1 MSNSLLTPTI
11 ITKEALSVLHQKANF
26 VGSINKQYDPQ
37 FAKTG
42 AKIGS
47 SLSIREPN
55 QFSVTTGA
63 ALNLQDITEST
74 QTLTVSTQAHVDFA
88 FSSADLTLTIDQF
101 SERYLDP
108 AMSRL
113 AAYIE
118 NDAMSMA
125 DDVYQ
130 SVWQSAADLTY
141 SDVLDARTLIQNGL
155 APGGMRTANLNS
167 TDQAALI
174 KDTKTLF
181 NDQAQLGKQY
191 LEGYMGRA
199 AGFDFM
205 ENTQWPGHTTGGEDG
220 AYVVNTSTGITSG
233 SATVAVTAG
242 TGTLV
247 KGDVLTIAGVYRVHP
262 ESKAVTADLLQFVVT
277 ANYAGG
283 AGNIT
288 VSPTPVTSGAKQNVS
303 IVSAGSGKA
312 VVVAGTASTAHRTNL
327 MYHKDAFTL
336 ATADLVMPNGVDFS
350 AREVLDGIS
359 LRIVR
364 AYDINNDILPCRID
378 VLYGYKT
385 IRPEWAAKVMTN

>member
-26 VGSINKQYDPQ
+26 IGSINKQYDPQ

-55 QFSVTTGA
+55 QFTVTTGA
-63 ALNLQDITEST
+63 ALNVQDITESS
-74 QTLTVSTQAHVDFA
+74 QTLTVSTQAHVDFM
-88 FSSADLTLTIDQF
+88 FSTADLTMTIDMF

-125 DDVYQ
+125 KDVYQ

-181 NDQAQLGKQY
+181 NDQSQLGKQFRD
-191 LEGYMGRA
+191 GYMGRA

-205 ENTQWPGHTTGGEDG
+205 ENTQWPGHTTANEDG
-220 AYVVNTSTGITSG
+220 NYVCNTSTGITSG
-233 SATVAVTAG
+233 TATIALTAG
-242 TGTLV
+242 ANGLN
-247 KGDVLTIAGVYRVHP
+247 KGDVFTIEGVYRVHP
-262 ESKAVTADLLQFVVT
+262 ESKAVTADLQQFVVT
-277 ANYAGG
+277 ADYTSGSVS
-283 AGNIT
+283 
-288 VSPTPVTSGAKQNVS
+288 VSPTPITSGAKQNVS
-303 IVSAGSGKA
+303 ITSAGSGKT
-312 VVVAGTASTAHRTNL
+312 VTVAGTANTAHRTNL
-327 MYHKDAFTL
+327 MYNKDAFTF

-359 LRIVR
+359 MRVVR
-364 AYDINNDILPCRID
+364 QYDINNDTIPCRID

>member
-1 MSNSLLTPTI
+1 MSHSLLSPTV

-26 VGSINKQYDPQ
+26 IGSINKQYDPQ

-47 SLSIREPN
+47 SLQIREPN
-55 QFSVTTGA
+55 QFTVNTGA
-63 ALNLQDITEST
+63 TLNVQDITEST

-88 FSSADLTLTIDQF
+88 FSTADLTLTIDQF
-101 SERYLDP
+101 SERYIDP

-113 AAYIE
+113 AAYME

-125 DDVYQ
+125 KDVYQ
-130 SVWQSAADLTY
+130 SVWQSGADLTY
-141 SDVLDARTLIQNGL
+141 SDVLDGRTLIQNGL

-181 NDQAQLGKQY
+181 NDQAQLSKQY
-191 LEGYMGRA
+191 VEGFMGRA

-205 ENTQWPGHTTGGEDG
+205 ENTQWPGHTTGSEDA

-233 SATVAVTAG
+233 SATIAVTAG

-247 KGDVLTIAGVYRVHP
+247 KGDVFTIEGVYRVHP
-262 ESKAVTADLLQFVVT
+262 ESKVVTADLQQFVIT
-277 ANYAGG
+277 ADYAGG

-288 VSPTPVTSGAKQNVS
+288 VSPTPIT
-303 IVSAGSGKA
+303 
-312 VVVAGTASTAHRTNL
+312 
-327 MYHKDAFTL
+327 
-336 ATADLVMPNGVDFS
+336 
-350 AREVLDGIS
+350 
-359 LRIVR
+359 
-364 AYDINNDILPCRID
+364 
-378 VLYGYKT
+378 
-385 IRPEWAAKVMTN
+385 